1 MLRRAPS
8 LLLIL
13 LAACGGAGDSER
25 DAATTSATLPRTTST
40 TAGLTATVDW
50 TARTLVL
57 SGAAP
62 LDVTFCDG
70 DGPFL
75 CIGRDG
81 ALLGSVELARF
92 DGEVADF
99 DTWATDFY
107 DSMAADRV
115 AGCDPAYRLE
125 GADPEVAP
133 VAGALGVRYGFVGR
147 VRSVPVERVL
157 GFAINDGGAL
167 RILVANALADDG
179 CMHRESELPLDA
191 MDELEPVLAAVAA
204 GSRF

>member
-1 MLRRAPS
+1 VLRRS
-8 LLLIL
+8 LALVLIL
-13 LAACGGAGDSER
+13 LAACGGSGDSES
-25 DAATTSATLPRTTST
+25 DAATTSTTVRRTTST
-40 TAGLTATVDW
+40 TAGITASVDW
-50 TARTLVL
+50 TARTLAIT
-57 SGAAP
+57 GPAP
-62 LDVTFCDG
+62 VDIRFCDG

-75 CIGRDG
+75 CVSRGDE
-81 ALLGSVELARF
+81 LLGSVELARF

-107 DSMAADRV
+107 DSMAADRI

-147 VRSVPVERVL
+147 VRGVPVERVL
-157 GFAINDGGAL
+157 GFAINDGGSL

-179 CMHRESELPLDA
+179 CLHRDSELPLDA
-191 MDELEPVLAAVAA
+191 MDELEPVLAAIAA